1 MRITKIGLID
11 GLINFAVGMV
21 IEQINRKQV
30 SDLKTAQ
37 QAIIEGRNLFYINI
51 QLLIMPYLGFILY
64 SLLSILYQ
72 K

>member
-64 SLLSILYQ
+64 SLLFILYQ
-72 K
+72 I